1 MKIMRYGSVIAGLGL
16 MLAGSFLVGVSG
28 VGEWLGDNLAAN
40 STPVPERTAQPEP
53 DSQTTGQ
60 DRREALRLSLI
71 RRLREDYGTYVNSVA
86 ARAELRDLRDSL
98 IKAWPDEG
106 DALFRSVIRGAFPE
120 QAEAILN
127 LIARLDAYDEW
138 VIRELVSLNHMDPLS
153 RQGTLWAKRRE
164 MFGDDA
170 EQLWQD
176 ELRSR
181 EARAQTVQQTVA
193 LLNKADETPMEE
205 RLYLLRTTLEEQYRN
220 TVEAPLVNAGLVAQV
235 FFRLD
240 SVQNDLKRLPPDA
253 RQSRINALRRQMG
266 LTEAQVAALEKQ
278 DQQRQKQWETG
289 MAYMEARRALTARYH
304 GQPPAA
310 ELDALRRQYFGSNA
324 VTIAREEA
332 QGFFR
337 FERPRLYGRN

>member
-1 MKIMRYGSVIAGLGL
+1 M
-16 MLAGSFLVGVSG
+16 
-28 VGEWLGDNLAAN
+28 
-40 STPVPERTAQPEP
+40 
-53 DSQTTGQ
+53 
-60 DRREALRLSLI
+60 
-71 RRLREDYGTYVNSVA
+71 
-86 ARAELRDLRDSL
+86 
-98 IKAWPDEG
+98 
-106 DALFRSVIRGAFPE
+106 
-120 QAEAILN
+120 
-127 LIARLDAYDEW
+127 
-138 VIRELVSLNHMDPLS
+138 IRELVSLNHMDPLS

-235 FFRLD
+235 FFGLD

-253 RQSRINALRRQMG
+253 RQSRIN
-266 LTEAQVAALEKQ
+266 
-278 DQQRQKQWETG
+278 
-289 MAYMEARRALTARYH
+289 
-304 GQPPAA
+304 
-310 ELDALRRQYFGSNA
+310 ALRRQYFGSNA